1 MKLERVKR
9 KDGKEYHYRMTPEAA
24 QREEEAKRRWHRENY
39 ERLTVDVPKGMIE
52 ALTQLAQRRGLS
64 RRKLIVELLQ
74 AEIEKKSAD
83 A

>member
-24 QREEEAKRRWHRENY
+24 QREDEAKRRWAKENY
-39 ERLTVDVPKGMIE
+39 DRLTVDVPKGMLE
-52 ALTQLAQRRGLS
+52 ALTQIAQRRGIS

-74 AEIEKKSAD
+74 TEIETESTD
-83 A
+83 